1 MAMDGC
7 STKADCQV
15 QSQIIIALYAK
26 ARDESQPQ
34 CARGGWW
41 GGELGSRLWTLEN
54 AVISNPDDIV
64 NRAEQYLE
72 EALAP
77 LVADGIIDAVAVNA
91 SLVNNEII
99 FDDILI
105 NRPDGQTNFSYLW
118 DKGCT

>member
-1 MAMDGC
+1 M
-7 STKADCQV
+7 
-15 QSQIIIALYAK
+15 ALYAK

-54 AVISNPDDIV
+54 TVISNPDDIV

-91 SLVNNEII
+91 SLVDNEVI

-118 DKGCT
+118 DKGCN